1 MLSNKMPITLVFVNE
16 FSALDFWIGIWVLRM
31 FYLDRHA
38 ICFLIAKVPLSVGM
52 DIHHLSIVTFFF
64 ASQLFRKL
72 TKDVRGYLQKVF
84 KYNFVQSF

>member
-1 MLSNKMPITLVFVNE
+1 
-16 FSALDFWIGIWVLRM
+16 M
-31 FYLDRHA
+31 FYLDRRA

-52 DIHHLSIVTFFF
+52 GIHHLSILTYFF

-84 KYNFVQSF
+84 KYILFRVFDLYL